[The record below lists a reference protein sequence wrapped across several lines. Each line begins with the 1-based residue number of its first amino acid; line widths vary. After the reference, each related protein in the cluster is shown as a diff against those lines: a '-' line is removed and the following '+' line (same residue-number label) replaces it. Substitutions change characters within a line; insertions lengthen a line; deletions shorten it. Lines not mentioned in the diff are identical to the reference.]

1 MRLSNIIVSIVILV
15 ILINLFK
22 SFIDKDN
29 IIQHVEYVSEIA
41 EEPDYD
47 AALNVI
53 KSLL

>member
-1 MRLSNIIVSIVILV
+1 MSEHKVLCRAVFV
-15 ILINLFK
+15 
-22 SFIDKDN
+22 IDKDN

-47 AALNVI
+47 GALNVI